1 MEKKMNIINFLKKII
16 LNFLVPFIEGDKRKK
31 NEEK

>member
-1 MEKKMNIINFLKKII
+1 MEKKMNIINSLKKII
-16 LNFLVPFIEGDKRKK
+16 LNFLVPLIEGDNRKK

>member
-1 MEKKMNIINFLKKII
+1 MEKKMNIINSLKKII
-16 LNFLVPFIEGDKRKK
+16 LNFLVPLIEGDKRKK